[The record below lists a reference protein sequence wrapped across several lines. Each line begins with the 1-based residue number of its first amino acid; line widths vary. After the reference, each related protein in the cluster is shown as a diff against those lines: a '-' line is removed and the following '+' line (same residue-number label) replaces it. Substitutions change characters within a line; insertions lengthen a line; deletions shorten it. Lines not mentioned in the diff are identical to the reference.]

1 LARTLNAKQCRQAA
15 EVLESCEAGRE
26 PTPTV
31 LARERTWSRRAHG
44 FKGQIAR
51 LFTFKSLRQTEQRVL
66 AKVTTFQ
73 TRERVLLIQLA
84 SRAYELEK
92 GEPPKGL
99 ADLVPAYLKT
109 IPQDPLTRTNM
120 AYP

>member
-1 LARTLNAKQCRQAA
+1 
-15 EVLESCEAGRE
+15 
-26 PTPTV
+26 
-31 LARERTWSRRAHG
+31 LARERTWSRRAYG
-44 FKGQIAR
+44 FKGQITR
-51 LFTFKSLRQTEQRVL
+51 LIAFKSLRQSEQRAVARAISL
-66 AKVTTFQ
+66 Q
-73 TRERVLLIQLA
+73 TRERVLLIQFA

-92 GEPPKGL
+92 GERPKGL